1 MLVSAYIHYEG
12 VTMSTSKEKIIRAAS
27 ELFEENGF
35 VGVTTKEIAE
45 KAGVSEVTVF
55 RNFET
60 KRALFSEILKLKS
73 HPFKV
78 HQYLSESATYDLE
91 TDVRAIANM
100 MIDTL
105 EKNLPLMRMVFR
117 DHHASGE
124 RKRVEH
130 RDHAAKENLLEYF
143 TKMHE
148 LGKISVPPKMA
159 MRFLF
164 SNLTG
169 VITKAMFHSDEELD
183 REYFDWMIE
192 KIIEV
197 IR

>member
-1 MLVSAYIHYEG
+1 
-12 VTMSTSKEKIIRAAS
+12 MSTAREKIIHAATQ
-27 ELFEENGF
+27 LFDENGF
-35 VGVTTKEIAE
+35 GEVTTKEIAQ

-55 RNFET
+55 RNFES
-60 KRALFSEILKLKS
+60 KRALFSEILKNES

-91 TDVRAIANM
+91 TDVKAIANM
-100 MIDTL
+100 LMDTL

-117 DHHASGE
+117 DSHSSGE
-124 RKRVEH
+124 RKRVAH
-130 RDHAAKENLLEYF
+130 RDHEAKECILEYF

-148 LGKISVPPKMA
+148 LGRISVPPKMA

-164 SNLTG
+164 SNLRG
-169 VITKAMFHSDEELD
+169 VLTKAMFHSVENVD
-183 REYFDWMIE
+183 REYFDWMVD

>member
-1 MLVSAYIHYEG
+1 
-12 VTMSTSKEKIIRAAS
+12 MSTAKEKIIQAATQ
-27 ELFEENGF
+27 LFEENGF
-35 VGVTTKEIAE
+35 GSVTTKEIAE

-78 HQYLSESATYDLE
+78 HQYLSENATYNLE
-91 TDVRAIANM
+91 TDVKAIAAL

-117 DHHASGE
+117 DHHDSGE

-130 RDHAAKENLLEYF
+130 RDHAAKESILEYF

-148 LGKISVPPKMA
+148 LGKISVPPRMA

-169 VITKAMFHSDEELD
+169 VVAKAMFQSDEEID
-183 REYFDWMIE
+183 RDYFDWMIG

>member
-1 MLVSAYIHYEG
+1 MPTA
-12 VTMSTSKEKIIRAAS
+12 KEKIICAAS
-27 ELFEENGF
+27 QLFEENGF
-35 VGVTTKEIAE
+35 GAVTTKEIA
-45 KAGVSEVTVF
+45 KAAGVSEVTVF
-55 RNFET
+55 RNFES
-60 KRALFSEILKLKS
+60 KRALFSEILKMHS

-91 TDVRAIANM
+91 TDVRAVAD
-100 MIDTL
+100 MIIETL
-105 EKNLPLMRMVFR
+105 EKNLTLMRLVFR
-117 DHHASGE
+117 DHHDSGE
-124 RKRVEH
+124 RKRVAH
-130 RDHAAKENLLEYF
+130 RDHAAKESIYQYF
-143 TKMHE
+143 IKMHE

-164 SNLTG
+164 SNITG
-169 VITKAMFHSDEELD
+169 VITKAMFHSEEEID